1 MLYDVDSD
9 TVLDFRQSHD
19 TQTSKIFAER
29 LFKFLLK
36 IGSRPRGLAE
46 GSLNN
51 TVAKQYDDLL
61 AAVRCGQKVRSLKDV
76 EMFFDQQYILKAFSI
91 IQDKII
97 WDGET
102 TTESNENKA
111 DWTFCWS
118 KRRVWVLRQVYQFR
132 GPVAY
137 RGK

>member
-1 MLYDVDSD
+1 
-9 TVLDFRQSHD
+9 VLDFRQSHD

-29 LFKFLLK
+29 LLKFLLK
-36 IGSRPRGLAE
+36 IGRRPRGLAE

-61 AAVRCGQKVRSLKDV
+61 AAVRRGYKVRGFKDV
-76 EMFFDQQYILKAFSI
+76 ERFFHQQYIRKAFSI

-102 TTESNENKA
+102 STESKENEA

-118 KRRVWVLRQVYQFR
+118 KRRVWALRQVYQFR
-132 GPVAY
+132 VPVAY